1 MILHSDVRGK
11 GEPIVFLH
19 TGLQTGLTDFEYQ
32 RDHLEQSYTIILPDL
47 RGHGKSSEDDFS
59 NYFEDCAKDL
69 AETLK
74 SLEIES
80 AHIVGCSL
88 GALVGLFFAKRFSSM
103 VKSITLSGIT
113 AEKPDDWLKM
123 NSDDVAHQT
132 QLLKNEEVVNQFNE
146 LHQSNWKQFLYM
158 ARNEDWYPFHETN
171 NLKEIQAPILCMVGE
186 DSKHETKSVMDYSKM
201 QENVHVAIIPFA
213 GHLVHSEQP
222 LIYTKILE
230 EFLEKVSKY

>member
-1 MILHSDVRGK
+1 MILHTEVMGK
-11 GEPIVFLH
+11 GEPVVFLH

-32 RDHLEQSYTIILPDL
+32 RDHFEKSYTIILPDL

-59 NYFEDCAKDL
+59 NYFEDCAQDL
-69 AETLK
+69 TETLK

-88 GALVGLFFAKRFSSM
+88 GALVGLFFAKRFSTM
-103 VKSITLSGIT
+103 VKSVTLSGIT

-123 NSDDVAHQT
+123 NKEDVATQT
-132 QLLKNEEVVNQFNE
+132 QLLQNEEVVHHFNQ

-158 ARNEDWYPFHETN
+158 ARNDDWYPFHETN
-171 NLKEIQAPILCMVGE
+171 NLNGIHVPILFIIGE
-186 DSKHETKSVMDYSKM
+186 GSKHETKSAMDYSKM
-201 QENVHVAIIPFA
+201 KDNVHVAIFPFA

-222 LIYTKILE
+222 LIYTEILE
-230 EFLEKVSKY
+230 EFLIKVID

>member
-1 MILHSDVRGK
+1 MLLHTEVMGK

-32 RDHLEQSYTIILPDL
+32 REHFEQSYMVILPDL
-47 RGHGKSSEDDFS
+47 RGQGKSNEDDFS

-74 SLEIES
+74 KLEVDS

-103 VKSITLSGIT
+103 VKSVTLSGIT
-113 AEKPDDWLKM
+113 AEKPDDLLNM
-123 NSDDVAHQT
+123 HHEDVAHQT
-132 QLLKNEEVVNQFNE
+132 QLLQNEDLVNRFNQ
-146 LHQSNWKQFLYM
+146 LHQSDWKQFLYM

-171 NLKEIQAPILCMVGE
+171 NLEGIQAPILCMVGE
-186 DSKHETKSVMDYSKM
+186 GSKHETKSAMEYSKM
-201 QENVHVAIIPFA
+201 KDNVHVAIIPFA

-230 EFLEKVSKY
+230 EFLEKVSN

>member
-1 MILHSDVRGK
+1 MILHTEVLGK

-19 TGLQTGLTDFEYQ
+19 TGLQTGVTDFEYQ
-32 RDHLEQSYTIILPDL
+32 RQHFEHSFKVILPDL
-47 RGHGKSSEDDFS
+47 RGHGKSNEDDFS

-103 VKSITLSGIT
+103 VKSVTLSGIT
-113 AEKPDDWLKM
+113 AEKPEDWLKM
-123 NSDDVAHQT
+123 NRDDVANQT
-132 QLLKNEEVVNQFNE
+132 QLLQNEEVVNHFNQ

-171 NLKEIQAPILCMVGE
+171 NLNGIHAPILFLVGE
-186 DSKHETKSVMDYSKM
+186 GSKHETKSAMDYAKM
-201 QENVHVAIIPFA
+201 KDDVHVGIIPFA
-213 GHLVHSEQP
+213 GHLIHTEQP
-222 LIYTKILE
+222 LIYTQILE
-230 EFLEKVSKY
+230 EFLIKVID